1 MMPLVKWL
9 KPLDSFNHAK
19 KTLVYSPTYRRLRH
33 KCLKKPS
40 AVCLERNGVPHLVD
54 TLDTTRL
61 LYYYGSTL
69 QDDDFFLYRFA
80 PKRWNRVTDVMLEK
94 DPETPRV
101 HRLRVIQLMEPNLNQ
116 SLLLLF
122 TRPMVQQAET
132 HALLHKAQWYTR
144 NQKLLTAPQHEK
156 RMMPKGALIGYSQV

>member
-1 MMPLVKWL
+1 MAEATRFLQ
-9 KPLDSFNHAK
+9 SCK
-19 KTLVYSPTYRRLRH
+19 KDPGVQPYLQKITPQMFKEAFSSLS
-33 KCLKKPS
+33 
-40 AVCLERNGVPHLVD
+40 ERNGVPHLVD

-122 TRPMVQQAET
+122 TRTMVQQAET